1 MEHLASDKR
10 FTPKV
15 SVIIPV
21 YNEAD
26 HLCECLE
33 SVLAQTMCDIEV
45 LCVDDGSTDT
55 SPVILDEY
63 HLRDSRV
70 HVIRQKNAGSGIAR
84 NNALDSAKGQCIVF
98 MDPDDYYP
106 SPHVLERL
114 YGALIDSGCMLSAGR
129 MVRVPK
135 EDPRAVRFNSG
146 YKALM
151 AFPRV
156 GVVSLDEYQ
165 SPFRF
170 TCYMYRKVLLDENGI
185 RFPVWR
191 RFQDPPFLA
200 RVLIAA
206 QSFCAIDED
215 VYCYRLRDN
224 GSGVPW
230 SADGCVRLKEFFGG
244 FHELLDIAESA
255 NCREMYR
262 EAAGAFAKAHRFDGI
277 ASSHPMWA
285 EVLKTCREMRNTGW
299 LTYGNFA
306 SLLRLVRSE
315 EPFLRRFREIIRA
328 LGLRGVVLGGLVGV
342 YRLLRHTYD

>member
-1 MEHLASDKR
+1 MERPAGNTLV
-10 FTPKV
+10 TPKV

-26 HLCECLE
+26 HLRECLE

-45 LCVDDGSTDT
+45 VCVDDGSTDT
-55 SPVILDEY
+55 SPAILDEY
-63 HLRDSRV
+63 RRRDPRV
-70 HVIRQKNAGSGIAR
+70 QVIRQNNAGSGVAR
-84 NNALDSAKGQCIVF
+84 NNALDSAKGQCVVF

-106 SPHVLERL
+106 SPHVMERL
-114 YGALIDSGCMLSAGR
+114 YGALADSGCMLSAGR

-135 EDPRAVRFNSG
+135 EDPRALRFNGG

-151 AFPRV
+151 AFPRA

-170 TCYMYRKVLLDENGI
+170 TCYMYRKALLDENGI
-185 RFPVWR
+185 RFPAWR

-206 QSFCAIDED
+206 KRFCAIDEE
-215 VYCYRLRDN
+215 VYCYRLR
-224 GSGVPW
+224 GKGGGVPW
-230 SADGCVRLKEFFGG
+230 SADGGARLKEFFCG

-262 EAAGAFAKAHRFDGI
+262 EAAGAFAKARRFYGI
-277 ASSHPMWA
+277 SSTHPLWA
-285 EVLKTCREMRNTGW
+285 DVSETCRRMRNTGW

-306 SLLRLVRSE
+306 SLLRLMHSE
-315 EPFLRRFREIIRA
+315 EPLFRRLGAIIRA